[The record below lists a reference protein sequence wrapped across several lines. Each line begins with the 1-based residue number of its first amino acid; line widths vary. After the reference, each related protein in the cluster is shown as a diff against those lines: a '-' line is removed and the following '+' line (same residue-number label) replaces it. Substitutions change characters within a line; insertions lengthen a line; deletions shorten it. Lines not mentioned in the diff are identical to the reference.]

1 MNQDML
7 NHSYSGQ
14 IQDKDRG
21 FRIVI
26 GGGAIIAVLTGA
38 LPEVSQIVAA
48 SFLCIYTVMTAIT
61 GLDPVYALAEKVMN
75 KNTGSNR
82 MAGRR
87 TYVHRQ
93 SHAIPVTV
101 RYQGRS

>member
-1 MNQDML
+1 MNNAIQGG
-7 NHSYSGQ
+7 NHAGY

-26 GGGAIIAVLTGA
+26 GSSAIIAVLTGA
-38 LPEVSQIVAA
+38 LPEASQIVAA
-48 SFLCIYTVMTAIT
+48 SFICIYTVMTAII
-61 GLDPVYALAEKVMN
+61 GLDPVYALTEKVTN
-75 KNTGSNR
+75 NNTGSNR

-93 SHAIPVTV
+93 PYAIPVTV

>member
-1 MNQDML
+1 MSKSIH
-7 NHSYSGQ
+7 NHSYAGQ

-21 FRIVI
+21 FRVVI
-26 GGGAIIAVLTGA
+26 GGSAIFLVLAGA
-38 LPEVSQIVAA
+38 LPEASQIVAA
-48 SFLCIYTVMTAIT
+48 SFLCIYTVLTAIT
-61 GLDPVYALAEKVMN
+61 GLDPVYALADKVTN

-87 TYVHRQ
+87 TYSYLR